1 MKKFLALYFVSAL
14 LLVGCGAKVHTGW
27 SKSGATNEQVKKDFT
42 ECGKAAPGR
51 GAGKFARGM
60 RQAPQQGD
68 IDACMRGKG
77 YQLTK

>member
-1 MKKFLALYFVSAL
+1 MKKFLVLYFVSAIF
-14 LLVGCGAKVHTGW
+14 LVGCGATARTGY
-27 SKSGATNEQVKKDFT
+27 SKSGASDAQVRQDFADC
-42 ECGKAAPGR
+42 EKAAPGR

-68 IDACMRGKG
+68 IDSCMRGKG

>member
-1 MKKFLALYFVSAL
+1 MKKFLILYFVSAI
-14 LLVGCGAKVHTGW
+14 LLVGCASARTGY
-27 SKSGATNEQVKKDFT
+27 SKSGASNDQIRRDLA
-42 ECGKAAPGR
+42 ECDKASPGR

-68 IDACMRGKG
+68 IDTCMRGKG